1 MINEER
7 IINFIKKRKNFIL
20 FAALRVLV
28 MIMSLITNIFIVR
41 KLSVMTMEFSV
52 ALMFVGLVTTFGFNW
67 SSSSIL
73 YYGSREEL
81 KQELSIRHFGP
92 GILLLQ

>member
-41 KLSVMTMEFSV
+41 KLSV
-52 ALMFVGLVTTFGFNW
+52 ND
-67 SSSSIL
+67 
-73 YYGSREEL
+73 YG
-81 KQELSIRHFGP
+81 IF
-92 GILLLQ
+92 LLH